1 MKFLDILRDVPRGS
15 TRAQQ
20 LGMLRDFEFPPPAVS
35 NQEENNGVLRFDLR
49 FPLMKP
55 LDRPREIWFDHAIVQ
70 ETSPTYAQDVLEFLE
85 AKGTHPRNSPAF
97 LKMIGSKTRRYA
109 ALRSVVDR
117 LIEDRKLTCQ
127 PEILFPIVSSLGF
140 MNEDMG
146 KLLKEMVQYFKD
158 NHPTTPRFD
167 GLSVATLKGRFKKE
181 LKNSICFALL
191 KGNALAM
198 NNQGLSGVSFPA

>member
-1 MKFLDILRDVPRGS
+1 
-15 TRAQQ
+15 
-20 LGMLRDFEFPPPAVS
+20 
-35 NQEENNGVLRFDLR
+35 
-49 FPLMKP
+49 
-55 LDRPREIWFDHAIVQ
+55 
-70 ETSPTYAQDVLEFLE
+70 
-85 AKGTHPRNSPAF
+85 
-97 LKMIGSKTRRYA
+97 
-109 ALRSVVDR
+109 
-117 LIEDRKLTCQ
+117 
-127 PEILFPIVSSLGF
+127 

-198 NNQGLSGVSFPA
+198 NNQGLCGVSFPA